1 MRHIM
6 IMNPKGGCGKSTI
19 ATSLAAYYASQGLN
33 VALADY
39 DPQYS
44 SMDWLARRPADRPEI
59 KGVDA
64 VKDGLRHLPRSADVV
79 VMDAPARTHG
89 SELTSLVA
97 HADTVLVPVLPSSID
112 MSATTR
118 FINDLRANSRV
129 SSKKTRVAAL
139 ANRVR
144 DNTKIADELDEY
156 MQKLKVSYVSW
167 LREAQNY
174 VRAYSRGLGIHELP
188 EYLAWP
194 DWQQWEQ
201 LIEYLNSKRS
211 QPE

>member
-6 IMNPKGGCGKSTI
+6 IMNSKGGSGKSTI
-19 ATSLAAYYASQGLN
+19 ATNLAAYYAKEGLR

-44 SMDWLARRPADRPEI
+44 SLDWLERRPDSRPEI
-59 KGVDA
+59 KGLNA
-64 VKDGLRHLPRSADVV
+64 AQDGLRHMPRSTDIVI
-79 VMDAPARTHG
+79 MDAPARTLG
-89 SELTSLVA
+89 SELTKLVS
-97 HADTVLVPVLPSSID
+97 HADTVLIPVMPSGID
-112 MSATTR
+112 MQATSR
-118 FINDLRANSRV
+118 FMTELKASNRV
-129 SSKKTRVAAL
+129 QSKKTTVAAL

-144 DNTKIADELDEY
+144 DNTKIADELDDY
-156 MQKLKVSYVSW
+156 LQKVKVPYVGW

-174 VRAYSRGLGIHELP
+174 VRAYSRGLGVHELP

-201 LIEYLNSKRS
+201 LTSYLASKRS
-211 QPE
+211 QP

>member
-6 IMNPKGGCGKSTI
+6 IMNSKGGSGKSTI
-19 ATSLAAYYASQGLN
+19 ATNLAAYYAKEGMN

-44 SMDWLARRPADRPEI
+44 SLDWIERRPDNRPAI
-59 KGVDA
+59 KGLDA
-64 VKDGLRHLPRSADVV
+64 AKDGLRHLPRNMDVV
-79 VMDAPARTHG
+79 IMDAPARTLG
-89 SELTSLVA
+89 SELTKLVN
-97 HADTVLVPVLPSSID
+97 HADTVLIPVMPSGID
-112 MSATTR
+112 MQATSR
-118 FINDLRANSRV
+118 FLSELKASNRV
-129 SSKKTRVAAL
+129 QSKKATVAAL

-144 DNTKIADELDEY
+144 DNTKIADDLDDY
-156 MQKLKVSYVSW
+156 LQKIKVPYVGW

-174 VRAYSRGLGIHELP
+174 IRAYSRGLGIHELP

-201 LIEYLNSKRS
+201 LTDYLKSKRS
-211 QPE
+211 QP

>member
-6 IMNPKGGCGKSTI
+6 VMNAKGGAGKSTV
-19 ATSLAAYYASQGLN
+19 ATNIAAYYAKEGKK

-39 DPQYS
+39 DQQHS
-44 SMDWLARRPADRPEI
+44 SLGWLARRPANRPTI
-59 KGVDA
+59 AGIDA
-64 VKDGLRHLPRSADVV
+64 AKEGLKHLSRAMDVC
-79 VMDAPARTHG
+79 VMDAPARTVG
-89 SELTSLVA
+89 PELTSLVN
-97 HADTVLVPVLPSSID
+97 HADTILIPVLPSPID
-112 MSATTR
+112 MDATSR
-118 FINDLRANSRV
+118 FVDMLKATNRV
-129 SSKKTRVAAL
+129 QTKKTTVAVL

-144 DNTKIADELDEY
+144 DNTKVADELDEY
-156 MQKLKVSYVSW
+156 MQKLKVPYVSW

-201 LIEYLNSKRS
+201 LIDYLESKRS
-211 QPE
+211 QPS